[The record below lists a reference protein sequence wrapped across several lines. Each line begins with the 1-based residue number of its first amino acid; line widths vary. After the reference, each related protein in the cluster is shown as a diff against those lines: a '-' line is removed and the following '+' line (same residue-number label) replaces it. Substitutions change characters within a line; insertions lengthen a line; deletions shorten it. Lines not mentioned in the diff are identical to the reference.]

1 MASVIV
7 QELDAIA
14 GLVDAQCEAGLVKA
28 EVLSAMCASW
38 KSRFGQFQSMS
49 VLDTHA
55 ITNALNRGPWATHQ
69 KKQLAMA
76 LANPIMCDD
85 IPRGRRSMQHC
96 PHFENFIPEHHWIC
110 IRDSVRYVKASRLGL
125 LASLAWCL
133 NINCPSE
140 GTLFQMVKIIA
151 YCAGLGTMT
160 QAEVFADMGAIK
172 DMIKSRRDT
181 RPVGLPYLLHF
192 PTSASELPQLLKDHA
207 YNGKPFPV
215 DVDIPALS
223 CLLSDRKKRGKKVDT
238 SWMNSVPAEYRT
250 VLMPHMASESR
261 GGIHKGSSMAHL
273 QLDNHSDASSPN
285 QSAHA
290 AKPQLRMLGDDGAYV
305 RSPSSAASFR
315 PPRSF
320 SRHEPYR
327 GHPSASPGTQPLHV
341 MGSPDDGSSTD
352 AGDGLDGDGDG
363 ADGAVGETLDDMEE
377 KMLAA
382 SASRASSKPIKAKS
396 SNMKRPS
403 CMDAPSGMK
412 KPAAAGC
419 LKAAT
424 SGMKKP
430 AAAAFLKASN
440 ATFTDEVTRSQIM
453 CRYGKG
459 PGSTHAIKYTKG
471 SKANAIKL
479 AKAWVAAKS

>member
-14 GLVDAQCEAGLVKA
+14 GLVDAQCEAGLVKS

-55 ITNALNRGPWATHQ
+55 ITDALNRGPWATHQ

-76 LANPIMCDD
+76 LANPIMCVD

-96 PHFENFIPEHHWIC
+96 PHFQNFIPEHHWVC
-110 IRDSVRYVKASRLGL
+110 IRDSARYVKASRLGL

-133 NINCPSE
+133 NIDCPSE

-151 YCAGLGTMT
+151 YSAGLETMT
-160 QAEVFADMGAIK
+160 QNEVFVDMGAIK
-172 DMIKSRRDT
+172 EMIKSRRDT
-181 RPVGLPYLLHF
+181 RPAGLPYLLHF

-207 YNGKPFPV
+207 YSGKPFPV
-215 DVDIPALS
+215 DVDIPALA
-223 CLLSDRKKRGKKVDT
+223 CLLSDRKKRGKKTDT
-238 SWMNSVPAEYRT
+238 SWMSNVPAEYRT

-261 GGIHKGSSMAHL
+261 GSIHKGSSMAH
-273 QLDNHSDASSPN
+273 ASSPQ
-285 QSAHA
+285 QSAYA
-290 AKPQLRMLGDDGAYV
+290 AKPHLRMLGDDGAYV
-305 RSPSSAASFR
+305 RSPSSAASFQQ
-315 PPRSF
+315 PRSF
-320 SRHEPYR
+320 IRNEPYR
-327 GHPSASPGTQPLHV
+327 GHPAASPSTHPLHV
-341 MGSPDDGSSTD
+341 LGSLDDGSDTD
-352 AGDGLDGDGDG
+352 DGDGLDGDGDG
-363 ADGAVGETLDDMEE
+363 ADGEVGETLDDMEE

-382 SASRASSKPIKAKS
+382 SASRASSKKAKAS
-396 SNMKRPS
+396 IMKRPE
-403 CMDAPSGMK
+403 CMKAASGSK

-419 LKAAT
+419 LKAAP

-430 AAAAFLKASN
+430 AAAAFLKASH
-440 ATFTDEVTRSQIM
+440 ATFTDESTRSQIL